1 MITRNNLEGGIASTA
16 VYSNCEHYRYSLRR
30 VWEPKK
36 QKIIF
41 ILLNPST
48 ATELRNDPTVERCER
63 RAKVLGF
70 GAFIVCNI
78 FA

>member
-16 VYSNCEHYRYSLRR
+16 VYSDCEHYRYSLRR

-41 ILLNPST
+41 ESLEFKDVSFNYENSSKKILNL
-48 ATELRNDPTVERCER
+48 
-63 RAKVLGF
+63 
-70 GAFIVCNI
+70 
-78 FA
+78 